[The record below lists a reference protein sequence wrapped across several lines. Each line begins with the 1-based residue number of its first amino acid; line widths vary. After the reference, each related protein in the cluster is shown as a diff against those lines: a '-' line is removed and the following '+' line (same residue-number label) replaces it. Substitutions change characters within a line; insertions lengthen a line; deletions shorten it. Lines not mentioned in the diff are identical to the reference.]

1 MADRPPNLT
10 AKERRTEGAT
20 AWPAMLKLKSPNA
33 DYFNNGLLAGG
44 GIRIEVVHKPV
55 FQPVARASPLY
66 SRNGVRVN
74 STTNPT
80 PELVTTSIGSADDLQ
95 GYAHLF
101 KTIVECSAVGMLVLN
116 GSGQCV
122 WANRAFCDLIGY
134 TAEEVLANTMPDI
147 THPDDIALS
156 VQTLRRLTT
165 GEATVYQIEKRFVHK
180 SGRPVW
186 VLLTATPILQR
197 DQLQSDLAAALIQ
210 DISIRKAAEEALQRS
225 EALFR
230 TIAENAGDLILIVDY
245 PGMKTLYISPA
256 YQNLLGYSVNE
267 LQDHTALAMVHPDD
281 LPLIRQANE
290 DMARKGTNGVILE
303 LRYRHKNGNWHYVEA
318 HGCAVRNSCGD
329 LERIVVISRIIDDR
343 VFAQQKLKD
352 REERLQ
358 LLLDSTAEPIYG
370 LDPSG
375 NCTFCNRAFLRTLG
389 YKDSSDLLGKNM
401 HHVIHH
407 SRADGSTYPAEEC
420 RVFEAFRT
428 GSETHVDDEVVWR
441 SDASCLPV
449 EYWSHPV
456 KHDGKIVGCV
466 VTFVDIT
473 ERKAAQEALRR
484 AHAEAELFINS
495 VPSILIGIGRDSRIK
510 RWNLTAAKV
519 FGLAKA
525 EVAGKPLAECG
536 IRWVRSDIQNE
547 INSWCAS
554 RESRRV
560 EALPFVI
567 DGETRFLGL
576 TLNWI
581 SAPEERIDELLI
593 IGSDVTEREILGQ
606 QLRQAQKLEAIG
618 QLAAGIAH
626 EINTPTQYVGDN
638 TRFLQESWPS
648 FKELIAITREI
659 RQEASLGPVSSET
672 LQQFDALAQAADF
685 EYLQT
690 EIPRA
695 IEQSLEGIQRVGKIV
710 RAMREFSHPGSEEKK
725 LIDINKAIETT
736 ITVARNEWKYVA
748 EIETHFDV
756 DLPSV
761 LCHAGEFNQVILNL
775 LINAAQAMGDGSQG
789 KGKIVVSTRHD
800 DDWAEISIS
809 DTGAGIPE
817 AVRSR
822 VFEPFFTTKPV
833 GKGTGQG
840 LALAHTAIVRRHAGK
855 IWFDSEAGKGTTFY
869 IRMPLQAS
877 ET

>member
-1 MADRPPNLT
+1 M
-10 AKERRTEGAT
+10 
-20 AWPAMLKLKSPNA
+20 
-33 DYFNNGLLAGG
+33 
-44 GIRIEVVHKPV
+44 
-55 FQPVARASPLY
+55 
-66 SRNGVRVN
+66 N
-74 STTNPT
+74 STTKLSPA
-80 PELVTTSIGSADDLQ
+80 LVTTSLGLANALPECA
-95 GYAHLF
+95 GLF
-101 KTIVECSAVGMLVLN
+101 KSIVECSAVGMLVLN
-116 GSGQCV
+116 GNGQCV
-122 WANRAFCDLIGY
+122 WVNRSFCDLIGY
-134 TAEEVLANTMPDI
+134 TAEELLANTMPDI
-147 THPDDIALS
+147 THADDLALS
-156 VQTLRRLTT
+156 VQTLRQLTS
-165 GEATVYQIEKRFVHK
+165 GEAAACQIEKRFIHK
-180 SGRPVW
+180 SGRPLW
-186 VLLTATPILQR
+186 VLLTATPLPR
-197 DQLQSDLAAALIQ
+197 MGEPPSDLAVWRIQ
-210 DISIRKAAEEALQRS
+210 DITNRKAAEEALQRS

-245 PGMKTLYISPA
+245 PGLKTLYVSPA
-256 YQNLLGYSVNE
+256 YHKLLGYSLSE
-267 LQDHTALAMVHPDD
+267 LLDHNSLAVVHPDD
-281 LPLIRQANE
+281 LPLIHQATE
-290 DMARKGTNGVILE
+290 DMVRKERNAVIAE
-303 LRYRHKNGNWHYVEA
+303 LRYRHKNGDWHYAEA
-318 HGCAVRNSCGD
+318 HGCAVRNSSGD

-343 VFAQQKLKD
+343 ILAQQKLKD

-370 LDPSG
+370 LDPRG

-389 YKDSSDLLGKNM
+389 YQDASDLLGKNM

-407 SRADGSTYPAEEC
+407 TRADGSSYPEAEC
-420 RVFEAFRT
+420 RAFEAFRT
-428 GSETHVDDEVVWR
+428 GAEAHVDDEVVWR
-441 SDASCLPV
+441 SDGTCLPV

-456 KHDGKIVGCV
+456 KHEGKIVGCV

-473 ERKAAQEALRR
+473 ERKRAQDALHR
-484 AHAEAELFINS
+484 AHEEAELFINS
-495 VPSILIGIGRDSRIK
+495 VPSILISISRDSRIK
-510 RWNLTAAKV
+510 RWNLAAAKV
-519 FGLAKA
+519 FALGKA
-525 EVAGKPLAECG
+525 EVVGKSLAECG
-536 IRWVRSDIQNE
+536 IHWVRSDIQSE
-547 INSWCAS
+547 INSWCAG
-554 RESRRV
+554 RESWRV

-648 FKELIAITREI
+648 FKELIAISREI
-659 RQEASLGPVSSET
+659 RQEASLGPISSQA
-672 LQQFDALAQAADF
+672 LQRFDALTQAADF

-695 IEQSLEGIQRVGKIV
+695 IEQSLEGTQRVARIV
-710 RAMREFSHPGSEEKK
+710 RAMKEFSHPGVEEKRS
-725 LIDINKAIETT
+725 IDINKAIETT

-748 EIETHFDV
+748 EMETHFDL

-775 LINAAQAMGDGSQG
+775 LINAAQAITQALGDGSQG
-789 KGKIVVSTRHD
+789 KGKIVVSTSHD
-800 DDWAEISIS
+800 EDWAEISIS

-840 LALAHTAIVRRHAGK
+840 LALAHTAIVRRHGGK
-855 IWFDSEAGKGTTFY
+855 IWFDSEVGKGTTFY
-869 IRMPLQAS
+869 IRIPLAQPV
-877 ET
+877 EP